1 MRTLGQNSR
10 MCTHTGQQN
19 IRHLKNDI
27 LVLVPSSVKC
37 LLLIILI
44 CPDCGC
50 VWVPAAK
57 VLINDN
63 QHQLWA
69 VPWER
74 AQCSWC
80 CPPSEARTHVGTAH
94 HVTAPGFWSLVQL
107 ETQVDEV
114 FKSRRSLLLY
124 HGHLL
129 VPTSTDLCLLDS

>member
-1 MRTLGQNSR
+1 MYPFDNLT
-10 MCTHTGQQN
+10 
-19 IRHLKNDI
+19 
-27 LVLVPSSVKC
+27 
-37 LLLIILI
+37 

-129 VPTSTDLCLLDS
+129 VPTSTDLLPFRFLNVKALLVAFNLEKIPAIRDSETSNFIRYQL